1 VKSVVGLILSKGT
14 MKKFLI
20 NLLPL
25 ILILVLIPQMTGSVP
40 YSLIQ
45 IRKQYNRVE
54 YSAAMEGLRGILGN
68 LQGNDFQRGKFMFAR
83 LETDV
88 DRTIEIY
95 KEIISSGTGSLSFA
109 ASTELAKI
117 YYALGK
123 YDKAVKVIE
132 LVPKSANS
140 SIRMEALYFRGLCY
154 KKMGALNSARKDFL
168 QVDKGEYLY
177 KSYME
182 RAELDMEI
190 GDYKGAIEKYETI
203 GGIHSNPIAT
213 FKLGE
218 CLEITG
224 DSHKAF
230 EVYHSLS
237 KLFPRSLESPKAI
250 DKMRI
255 FLSMKKD
262 KQEKRKGGGEPLENA
277 GNEKFKSV
285 KVPGTYT
292 IQFGA
297 FQNRENASR
306 VSLSLSDLFLNVRIE
321 TKYISPE
328 VKLFRVRVGRY
339 AERKDAENDSLLA
352 TDELGLTGKILTI
365 Q

>member
-1 VKSVVGLILSKGT
+1 
-14 MKKFLI
+14 
-20 NLLPL
+20 
-25 ILILVLIPQMTGSVP
+25 
-40 YSLIQ
+40 
-45 IRKQYNRVE
+45 
-54 YSAAMEGLRGILGN
+54 MEGLRGILGD
-68 LQGNDFQRGKFMFAR
+68 LRGNDLQHGKFMLAR

-88 DRTIEIY
+88 YRDIGIY
-95 KEIISSGTGSLSFA
+95 KEIISSGSRSLSFA

-123 YDKAVKVIE
+123 YDKALKVIE
-132 LVPKSANS
+132 IVPKSANS
-140 SIRMEALYFRGLCY
+140 SVRMEALYFRGLCN
-154 KKMGALNSARKDFL
+154 KKIGALNSARKDFL
-168 QVDKGEYLY
+168 RVDKGEYLY

-203 GGIHSNPIAT
+203 GGIHSNPIAI

-218 CLEITG
+218 CFEITG

-237 KLFPRSLESPKAI
+237 NLFPESLESPKAI

-262 KQEKRKGGGEPLENA
+262 KLEKRKGGGEQQKNAEND
-277 GNEKFKSV
+277 KFKSV
-285 KVPGTYT
+285 KIPGIYT

-297 FQNRENASR
+297 FQEHENASR
-306 VSLSLSDLFLNVRIE
+306 VSSSLSDLFLDVRIE

-339 AERKDAENDSLLA
+339 SGRKDAENDSLLA